1 MGDKNSAFAAAEVGT
16 ALGDSEPYEHVRS
29 FAGLVDDGNAL
40 DLLNYYDSL
49 FDGRIEDETVG
60 QHVLADIETRT
71 VNDGVQEGNV
81 SLMKRAMGMT
91 DNTESEQQLLQD
103 VADRLANEGTIGLMI
118 GSPASGKTALSLDI
132 ARVWA
137 ALTGGT
143 VIGNTEW
150 DGFAEVVTSDVEM
163 LEAMGSREGKVLAV
177 IDETAQDLSGFGEG
191 MKPAEEFSDAL
202 TFIRKREGQ
211 HGRYAKRGSV
221 LMISHTYTKTAKPFR
236 DLAMFAV
243 EKPTNNDKGR
253 AVLLDSRSDKDDFEP
268 LYTVKG
274 LTDTTETYDE
284 HESSEFTIH
293 GTDDDGSDEHTSA
306 DVDQAAET
314 AKRQQQVKAVIEAV
328 VEEGMSYRAA
338 AALPG
343 VNYSR
348 GWVSDRVEEY
358 RDGEHR
364 DLFNGDAPVVEN

>member
-16 ALGDSEPYEHVRS
+16 ELGDSEPHEHVRS
-29 FAGLVDDGNAL
+29 FAGLIDDGNAL
-40 DLLNYYDSL
+40 DLLNYYDSVL
-49 FDGRIEDETVG
+49 DEPIEETAIG
-60 QHVLADIETRT
+60 QQLLANIETRT

-150 DGFAEVVTSDVEM
+150 DGFSEVVTSDTAM
-163 LEAMGSREGKVLAV
+163 LEAMASTEGQVLAV

-202 TFIRKREGQ
+202 TFIRKHEGR

-253 AVLLDSRSDKDDFEP
+253 AVLLDSRSDKDEFDP

-284 HESSEFTIH
+284 HESSEFAIH
-293 GTDDDGSDEHTSA
+293 GTDGDGDDEHTSE
-306 DVDQAAET
+306 DVDEAAET
-314 AKRQQQVKAVIEAV
+314 AKRQQQVRTVIEAV
-328 VEEGMSYRAA
+328 VEEDMSYRAA
-338 AALPG
+338 ANLPG

-348 GWVSDRVEEY
+348 GWVGDRVDEY
-358 RDGEHR
+358 EDGEHR
-364 DLFNGDAPVVEN
+364 ELFNGDAPIVEN